1 MLVDEE
7 ISYLPAKPPSKQ
19 WHNWLFMCMS
29 IVKKSIENEVENK
42 LVETLIRQREEWIE
56 IYNKGYCY
64 NSAHCII

>member
-1 MLVDEE
+1 
-7 ISYLPAKPPSKQ
+7 
-19 WHNWLFMCMS
+19 MCMS

-64 NSAHCII
+64 NTAQWIT